1 MPSTVLSTRLTPRD
15 HDRLRALA
23 ERRGSSLA
31 ATAGHLL
38 AAALDESGEYR
49 PPQDGVLVAAV
60 RAVLEDVTAP
70 EAVMNREL
78 AVHLARAIERRE
90 PGHLSAIGAL
100 RKTVESAQ
108 GAQREHDGPDPDDPL
123 TVLLAGLI

>member
-1 MPSTVLSTRLTPRD
+1 MPSQVLSTRLTPCD
-15 HDRLRALA
+15 YERLRALA
-23 ERRGSSLA
+23 ERRGCSLA
-31 ATAGHLL
+31 AAAGHLL
-38 AAALDESGEYR
+38 AAALDDTGTYQ

-78 AVHLARAIERRE
+78 AVHLARTIERRE
-90 PGHLSAIGAL
+90 PGYLSAISVL

-108 GAQREHDGPDPDDPL
+108 GAQLIHDGPAPGDPIMA
-123 TVLLAGLI
+123 LLAGIL